1 MVYPVDFS
9 LVGCSYSCH
18 CKNILQL
25 NCGRATKIREGHL
38 LISNGKYS
46 NKLNYS
52 LFFGRKTIVYHA
64 FWVEYYYIWA

>member
-1 MVYPVDFS
+1 MNF
-9 LVGCSYSCH
+9 
-18 CKNILQL
+18 
-25 NCGRATKIREGHL
+25 L

-64 FWVEYYYIWA
+64 FFVEYYYIWA